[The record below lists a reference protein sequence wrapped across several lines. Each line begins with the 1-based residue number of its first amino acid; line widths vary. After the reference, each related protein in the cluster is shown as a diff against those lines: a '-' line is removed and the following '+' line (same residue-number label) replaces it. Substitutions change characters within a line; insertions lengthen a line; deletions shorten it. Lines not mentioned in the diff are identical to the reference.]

1 MMLFSDV
8 GAGGAIYCMLL
19 PCIAALAGGGLYS
32 DEKNSGRLRM
42 MLTRTGRR
50 DVLRSSFC
58 AGFVLGG
65 LGGVL
70 PLLLN
75 LVIAVIRQPHM
86 SFIDG
91 VDHIATN
98 PYFTYYPVIRA
109 DSWLYPLY
117 ETSQPLML
125 VVVFALIFMLSGAYA
140 CLAIGAS
147 AFIGKRYV
155 EILVPFA
162 VSLLIWLLP
171 AILPLRAQLVANE
184 FSQVVFLNFSADS
197 GSYGVWGAGANVML
211 FLILA
216 GALYEIELRRDA
228 L

>member
-1 MMLFSDV
+1 MV
-8 GAGGAIYCMLL
+8 
-19 PCIAALAGGGLYS
+19 LA
-32 DEKNSGRLRM
+32 
-42 MLTRTGRR
+42 RTGRR

-65 LGGVL
+65 MGGVL

-91 VDHIATN
+91 VDHIASN
-98 PYFTYYPVIRA
+98 PYFSYYPVIQA
-109 DSWLYPLY
+109 NSWLYPLY
-117 ETSQPLML
+117 KTNQLLML
-125 VVVFALIFMLSGAYA
+125 LVAFLMIFVLSGAYA

-171 AILPLRAQLVANE
+171 AVLPIHVQLVANE
-184 FSQVVFLNFSADS
+184 FSQVIFLNFSADS
-197 GSYGVWGAGANVML
+197 GTYGIWGAMANVAL
-211 FLILA
+211 FLVLS